1 MAEEA
6 GYAGCAANAPT
17 TASVVRGSLPFTDLQ
32 PSEEADDG
40 ASPPAAPTPPPGA
53 VRP

>member
-6 GYAGCAANAPT
+6 GHAGRAATAPT
-17 TASVVRGSLPFTDLQ
+17 TASVLRGSLPFTDLQ
-32 PSEEADDG
+32 PGEEAGDG
-40 ASPPAAPTPPPGA
+40 SPPAAPTPPPGA